1 MQPVS
6 DAFLLQVAE
15 ISAGLVGL
23 FLVGVFFFIQ
33 TGFRQV
39 TDTGEI
45 LQAYFRSGT
54 RIVLV
59 LFAIPILLSISLVA
73 LDLAWSRVLFLVLSL
88 VLIAANVDS
97 VARVRPIARSR
108 GMLELS
114 VNEALGTIGVLLLVT
129 LPWILGGFHPT
140 REDLTWAIL
149 IAFLIGFLSISA
161 LVLSAFD
168 LARLDAGDIVE
179 DVDQPPP
186 AETGP
191 ITKSFD
197 VMDQNSDEPEDPG
210 SDVRDRGSVA

>member
-1 MQPVS
+1 MLPVS
-6 DAFLLQVAE
+6 DGFLLQVAE

-33 TGFRQV
+33 AGFRRV
-39 TDTGEI
+39 TEAGEVVE
-45 LQAYFRSGT
+45 AYFRSGT

-59 LFAIPILLSISLVA
+59 LFAIPIFLSLSLVA
-73 LDLAWSRVLFLVLSL
+73 LDLVWSRVLLVVLSL

-97 VARVRPIARSR
+97 AMRVRPIARSY
-108 GMLELS
+108 GMLALS
-114 VNEALGTIGVLLLVT
+114 VNEVLGTIGVLLLVT
-129 LPWILGGFHPT
+129 LPWILGGFNPT

-168 LARLDAGDIVE
+168 LARVDAGEIVE
-179 DVDQPPP
+179 DDNQPPP

-191 ITKSFD
+191 IPESQG
-197 VMDQNSDEPEDPG
+197 VMDQNSDPERQITR
-210 SDVRDRGSVA
+210 S

>member
-6 DAFLLQVAE
+6 DGFLLQVAE

-33 TGFRQV
+33 TGFRRV
-39 TDTGEI
+39 TEAGEVVE
-45 LQAYFRSGT
+45 AYFRSGT

-59 LFAIPILLSISLVA
+59 LFAIPIFLSLSLVA
-73 LDLAWSRVLFLVLSL
+73 LDPVWSRVLFVVLSL

-97 VARVRPIARSR
+97 AMRARPIARSY
-108 GMLELS
+108 GMLALS
-114 VNEALGTIGVLLLVT
+114 VNEVLGTIGVLVLVT
-129 LPWILGGFHPT
+129 IPWILGGFNPT

-168 LARLDAGDIVE
+168 LARLDEVGEIVE
-179 DVDQPPP
+179 DDEQTPP

-191 ITKSFD
+191 IAEGQG
-197 VMDQNSDEPEDPG
+197 VMDQNGDPERQITQSD
-210 SDVRDRGSVA
+210 